1 MFFIIDKAK
10 ETILGF
16 SQETARVL
24 QFDFVLIQYQDKM
37 AQYNTL
43 NVKVSYSQLN
53 ELKSGIKN
61 STEVT
66 LKLLSCCW

>member
-37 AQYNTL
+37 AQYHTL

-53 ELKSGIKN
+53 ELKSGK
-61 STEVT
+61 
-66 LKLLSCCW
+66 KK